1 MQNNQVSE
9 FGIILLFIL
18 GGMVFVLLA
27 LATSKLIRPHRPN
40 YEKLTSYEC
49 GEDPVGNAWGQ
60 FNVRFYIVAL
70 IFILF
75 EVEILFI
82 FPWATV
88 FGNQQMIRETNGVW
102 GWFALAEMFLFIMI
116 LVLGLAYAWA
126 KGFLD
131 WVRPEPEIKDYNSP
145 VPKDLYE
152 QLNKKYEGTR
162 ATVTGSP
169 DPEN

>member
-27 LATSKLIRPHRPN
+27 LAMSKLIRPHRPN

-88 FGNQQMIRETNGVW
+88 FGNQQMISETKGVW

-131 WVRPEPEIKDYNSP
+131 WVRPEPEIMDYNSP
-145 VPKDLYE
+145 VPKDLYD
-152 QLNKKYEGTR
+152 QVNKKYEGTR
-162 ATVTGSP
+162 AAVTVNPG
-169 DPEN
+169 PEN